1 MEDTMG
7 YRLKQ
12 SSGFSI
18 LELITTMTMG
28 GILVMITLPASG
40 TILERSKLTAA
51 KRQFMSAY
59 NLAKAAAR
67 RHRGIAE
74 LHIDQSAGTFWVE
87 LDPGVVGGTRDTVG
101 GVRHITGNGRQ
112 PKTHDAS
119 LTSNRSLVCFDARG
133 IATARGS
140 CQAGDL
146 FVTITVNGR
155 ADTLRTT
162 AMGQLLRQ
170 ETAEALT
177 P

>member
-1 MEDTMG
+1 MSHQVKT
-7 YRLKQ
+7 KN
-12 SSGFSI
+12 GFSV

-40 TILERSKLTAA
+40 TMVERSKLTAA

-59 NLAKAAAR
+59 NMAKAAAR

-101 GVRHITGNGRQ
+101 GIRHVTGSGRQ
-112 PKTHDAS
+112 ARSHDAS
-119 LTSNRSLVCFDARG
+119 LSSNRSLVCFDARG
-133 IATARGS
+133 ITTTRGS

-146 FVTITVNGR
+146 FVVITVNGR

-162 AMGQLLRQ
+162 AMGQLLRR